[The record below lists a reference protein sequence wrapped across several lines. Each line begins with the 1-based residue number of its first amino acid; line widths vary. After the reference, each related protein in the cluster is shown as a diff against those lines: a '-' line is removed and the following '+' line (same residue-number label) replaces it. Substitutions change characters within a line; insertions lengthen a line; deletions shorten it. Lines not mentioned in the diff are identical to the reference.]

1 MSEKT
6 DVIFIDDDQDVRDT
20 TVESLTVA
28 GWQVMAFAKADRAL
42 ERLSRDFSGIVVSD
56 IRMPGMDGL
65 KFLAAAQEI
74 DEALPVILITGHG
87 DVPLAVDAMQK
98 GAFDFLEKP
107 FSNQSLRER
116 VDRALQFRKL
126 SLENRELRANIE
138 GAGDALDRLMVGS
151 STVMTRTRER
161 LRSLAPTD
169 LDVLIT
175 GETGSGKDL
184 AARLLHDLSPRA
196 GKPFVAINLAVL
208 PQDNIEHLLFGHEA
222 DAFPGASRARY
233 GRLEHARGGTLYLD
247 EVGSLPPSLQTKLL
261 RLVETRTFERVG
273 GYDQIDL
280 DARII
285 TSTNRSLENMVANG
299 DFRQDLLYRFAVATV
314 AMPSLGDRLE
324 DLPALFQH
332 LLAATATRHNVFDY
346 RRPSAQ
352 FLSSLSQRQWPG
364 NVRELRNLAERFLMG
379 IDDEQDAGA
388 APGGSERPTLHQIM
402 ETAERE
408 TLVDALIRHEGN
420 LKATYEELGISRK
433 TLYEKMI
440 RHELNRV
447 DFASGE

>member
-151 STVMTRTRER
+151 STVMTKTRDR

-175 GETGSGKDL
+175 GETGSGTDL

-196 GKPFVAINLAVL
+196 GQQP
-208 PQDNIEHLLFGHEA
+208 HLGLCRPLRHL
-222 DAFPGASRARY
+222 
-233 GRLEHARGGTLYLD
+233 GRG
-247 EVGSLPPSLQTKLL
+247 
-261 RLVETRTFERVG
+261 RVG
-273 GYDQIDL
+273 DGADQT
-280 DARII
+280 AR
-285 TSTNRSLENMVANG
+285 
-299 DFRQDLLYRFAVATV
+299 Q
-314 AMPSLGDRLE
+314 
-324 DLPALFQH
+324 
-332 LLAATATRHNVFDY
+332 
-346 RRPSAQ
+346 RPRA
-352 FLSSLSQRQWPG
+352 
-364 NVRELRNLAERFLMG
+364 
-379 IDDEQDAGA
+379 AGA
-388 APGGSERPTLHQIM
+388 G
-402 ETAERE
+402 
-408 TLVDALIRHEGN
+408 
-420 LKATYEELGISRK
+420 
-433 TLYEKMI
+433 
-440 RHELNRV
+440 
-447 DFASGE
+447 

>member
-1 MSEKT
+1 MNEKI

-20 TVESLTVA
+20 TVESLTLGGCHVL
-28 GWQVMAFAKADRAL
+28 AFAKAERAL

-65 KFLAAAQEI
+65 QFLKAVQEI

-107 FSNQSLRER
+107 FSNQALRER
-116 VDRALQFRKL
+116 VSRAIQFRKL
-126 SLENRELRANIE
+126 RLENRELRAGIE

-151 STVMTRTRER
+151 SSVMTKTRER
-161 LRSLAPTD
+161 LRALAPTD

-175 GETGSGKDL
+175 GETGTGKDL
-184 AARLLHDLSPRA
+184 AARLLHDLSARA
-196 GKPFVAINLAVL
+196 GEPFVAINLAVL

-222 DAFPGASRARY
+222 DAFPGAHRARY

-247 EVGSLPPSLQTKLL
+247 EIGALPRSLQTKLL

-273 GYDQIDL
+273 GYDQIEL

-285 TSTNRSLENMVANG
+285 TSTNTSLEEMVAKG
-299 DFRQDLLYRFAVATV
+299 EFRQDLLYRFAVATV
-314 AMPSLGDRLE
+314 EMPALGDRLE
-324 DLPALFQH
+324 DVPALFQH
-332 LLAATATRHNVFDY
+332 LLATTARRHNVTDY
-346 RRPSAQ
+346 RRPSTQ
-352 FLSSLSQRQWPG
+352 FLSALAQRQWPG
-364 NVRELRNLAERFLMG
+364 NVRELRNVAERFLMG
-379 IDDEQDAGA
+379 IDDESDDTATHDGA
-388 APGGSERPTLHQIM
+388 ERPSLHQIM
-402 ETAERE
+402 EAAERE
-408 TLVDALIRHEGN
+408 ALVDTLIRHQGN

-440 RHELNRV
+440 RHDLNRV
-447 DFASGE
+447 EFAAGE